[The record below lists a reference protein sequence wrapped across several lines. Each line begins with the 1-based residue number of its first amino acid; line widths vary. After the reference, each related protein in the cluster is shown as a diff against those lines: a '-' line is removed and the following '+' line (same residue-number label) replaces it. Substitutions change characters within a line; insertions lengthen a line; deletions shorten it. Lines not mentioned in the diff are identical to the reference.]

1 MSIGGSIQSIS
12 IDGRDFNATSDAD
25 LTIDMGGFKN
35 ETLMNGNATSRK
47 KKERKPWKVTG
58 IVLEADFANGDPAFL
73 QNIAD
78 GPEVAIVILFVDD
91 STLTGTGNIEGDLTF
106 SSMNSTASLEASGG
120 GTLT

>member
-1 MSIGGSIQSIS
+1 MSTGGSIQSIS
-12 IDGRDFNATSDAD
+12 IDSRDFNATSDAD

-35 ETLMNGNATSRK
+35 ETLMNGNATKRT

-58 IVLEADFANGDPAFL
+58 IVLEANFANGDPAFL

-78 GPEVAIVILFVDD
+78 GPDVAIVILFVDD

>member
-12 IDGRDFNATSDAD
+12 IDGRDFNVTSDAD
-25 LTIDMGGFKN
+25 FTIDMGGFKN
-35 ETLMNGNATSRK
+35 ERLMNGNNTSRK

-58 IVLEADFANGDPAFL
+58 IVLDTDFANGDHAFL

-78 GPEVAIVILFVDD
+78 GPDVAMVIHFADD
-91 STLTGTGNIEGDLTF
+91 SKLTGTGSIEGDLTF
-106 SSMNSTASLEASGG
+106 SSMNSTGSLEMAGG